1 MSDKYWFDEPQSM
14 TGYGNIKLGTK
25 TVNSRDAVD
34 VMNKQAAQIKLLR
47 EALDWA
53 EDYTPFSGNADMNA
67 ATKALSVT
75 AKG

>member
-34 VMNKQAAQIKLLR
+34 VMNKLTEQIKLLR
-47 EALDWA
+47 EALLLAQLYAPANLIDSEVVREA
-53 EDYTPFSGNADMNA
+53 LE
-67 ATKALSVT
+67 ATKE
-75 AKG
+75 